1 MKKSIASLCMISLFP
16 LAFSLN
22 GLAQDIKGGTVEYD
36 QLYYHTFE
44 KKEGPGNE
52 RYNNFIA
59 ALPSTTKDLKV
70 LIFTTKKSLYKQSMQ
85 TDDPVLSR
93 MKKGIQ
99 RVNYLKPPTVELSEV
114 YTNLTKGAMTKQFSF
129 MTRFFRMEEKT
140 QQAAWKIGTEQVI
153 IQGYTCQNATMKKG
167 EKNITAWFTPEIPIS
182 AGPAAYEGLP
192 GLILSIEEDGRNTIL
207 ATSIDL
213 SEPDTE
219 IKKPKEG
226 TKVDQEKLDEIVVEK
241 IEEWKKTQQQ
251 RGGRGGGGR

>member
-1 MKKSIASLCMISLFP
+1 MKKSTASLCLISL
-16 LAFSLN
+16 LLVAFSLN

-36 QLYYHTFE
+36 QLYYHTYE
-44 KKEGPGNE
+44 KKEGPGGE

-59 ALPSTTKDLKV
+59 NLPSTTKDMKV
-70 LIFTTKKSLYKQSMQ
+70 LIFTSKKSLYKHSMRPE
-85 TDDPVLSR
+85 DPTLSR

-99 RVNYLKPPTVELSEV
+99 RVNYFKPPQVELSEV
-114 YTNLTKGAMTKQFSF
+114 YINLTKGAMTKQFSF

-140 QQAAWKIGTEQVI
+140 RQSAWKVGAEQVI

-167 EKNITAWFTPEIPIS
+167 EKIITAWFTPEIPVS
-182 AGPAAYEGLP
+182 TGPADYEGLP

-213 SEPDTE
+213 SEPDIQ

-226 TKVDQEKLDEIVVEK
+226 TKVDQEKMDKIVVEK
-241 IEEWKKTQQQ
+241 LDEWEKTQQQ
-251 RGGRGGGGR
+251 RGGRGDGGR

>member
-1 MKKSIASLCMISLFP
+1 MKKSIASLCMISLLFV
-16 LAFSLN
+16 AFSLN
-22 GLAQDIKGGTVEYD
+22 GLAQDIQGGTVEYD

-59 ALPSTTKDLKV
+59 ALPTTTKEMKM
-70 LIFTTKKSLYKQSMQ
+70 LIFTTKKALYKQSMQ
-85 TDDPVLSR
+85 TEDPVLSR

-99 RVNYLKPPTVELSEV
+99 RVNYFKPPQVELLEV
-114 YTNLTKGAMTKQFSF
+114 YTDLAKGSMTKQFSF

-140 QQAAWKIGTEQVI
+140 RQSAWKIGTEQVI

-167 EKNITAWFTPEIPIS
+167 EKIITAWFTPEIPVS
-182 AGPAAYEGLP
+182 AGPADYEGLP

-213 SEPDTE
+213 SEPDTA

-226 TKVDQEKLDEIVVEK
+226 TKVDQEELDKIVVEK

>member
-1 MKKSIASLCMISLFP
+1 MKKSIASICLTSLLFV
-16 LAFSLN
+16 AFSLN

-36 QLYYHTFE
+36 QLNYHTFQ
-44 KKEGPGNE
+44 KKGPENE

-59 ALPSTTKDLKV
+59 ALPTTTKDMKM

-85 TDDPVLSR
+85 TDDPIASR

-99 RVNYLKPPTVELSEV
+99 RVNYLKPPQVELSEV
-114 YTNLTKGAMTKQFSF
+114 YTDLSKGAMTMQFSF
-129 MTRFFRMEEKT
+129 MTRFFRMEKKT
-140 QQAAWKIGTEQVI
+140 QQSAWKIGTEQVI

-167 EKNITAWFTPEIPIS
+167 EKEITAWFTPEIPVS
-182 AGPAAYEGLP
+182 AGPAEYEGLP
-192 GLILSIEEDGRNTIL
+192 GLILSIEEDGKNTIL

-213 SEPDTE
+213 SEPDTK

-226 TKVDQEKLDEIVVEK
+226 TKVDQEELDKIVVKK

-251 RGGRGGGGR
+251 RGDRAGGGR